1 MEYFF
6 HRILIPLEKLNAE
19 SVLYWNMLCKHINDL
34 GTDFDADL
42 EKVLPNSNI
51 YKKSSTCLV

>member
-42 EKVLPNSNI
+42 EKVLPNCLEFSNYI
-51 YKKSSTCLV
+51 KG